1 MDGISQII
9 STIYQLVPSL
19 SSFRAV
25 KRYFPPTHCFEANDT
40 GHCTHRDLS
49 SIHYRARIP
58 RARTQRLPVCAVV
71 QCPVRAV
78 FAASRDGNDSAGSDE
93 NPEEVCLIPLSN

>member
-49 SIHYRARIP
+49 SIVLAFHVLARSGC
-58 RARTQRLPVCAVV
+58 QCV
-71 QCPVRAV
+71 QSCSVQ
-78 FAASRDGNDSAGSDE
+78 
-93 NPEEVCLIPLSN
+93 